1 MHRCFLSLSIS
12 LSLHLHSR
20 FRMLKPKP
28 SARAVRWLLWFLGA
42 AQNHSAVSWR
52 QTMCRTGVQS
62 RFEAPHM
69 PAANTRDSTR
79 TEKARPPRCFLLL
92 YKCINA
98 YKNERD
104 STERGVKNRRN
115 SSRSLLL
122 WIFTCMLSAVI
133 PYVFSVGVKDLRR
146 QWRLSF
152 KFLQLFQCCRDI
164 SIKRFYVL
172 YLECLPHDFRNMAAP
187 DLAKKRPLCVLL
199 SRTEIIEQACIYWS
213 KNINFNVVSN
223 YDWRQLIKE
232 KTKTSWQSVYI

>member
-1 MHRCFLSLSIS
+1 MLSLSFHLFIPASAFSIS
-12 LSLHLHSR
+12 HAQTEAIGARCAVIIMISR
-20 FRMLKPKP
+20 SGTKPFCGLVT
-28 SARAVRWLLWFLGA
+28 S
-42 AQNHSAVSWR
+42 NY
-52 QTMCRTGVQS
+52 MCRTGVQS